1 MDSVLSF
8 IKLIR
13 DSCPELQVKIFT
25 EGACYQFFL
34 ILQSRFPSA
43 VPYYD
48 GDHVITCIDGKFYD
62 ITGQVEKGYHGYM
75 EERPKGWGCRYPVSD
90 QPDPS

>member
-1 MDSVLSF
+1 MDAVLSF

-13 DSCPELQVKIFT
+13 ESCPEWQIKIFT

-34 ILQSRFPSA
+34 ILQNRFPQA

-48 GDHVITCIDGKFYD
+48 GDHVITYIDGHYYD
-62 ITGQVEKGYHGYM
+62 ITGEVQREYHGYM
-75 EERPKGWGCRYPVSD
+75 SDKPKGWGYQYTP
-90 QPDPS
+90 